1 MTSMLDQLVNEYEA
15 AARRLTEL
23 HRRWGW
29 IVLLGPPQ
37 PGQGAPTIPRD
48 QLALEEEMRQA
59 WDDYV
64 EKRNAYLL
72 AQASRSRLRT
82 TDRLPGFPC
91 GVWFR

>member
-29 IVLLGPPQ
+29 IVLLGPRQ

-48 QLALEEEMRQA
+48 QLDLEEEMRQA

-64 EKRNAYLL
+64 EKRNAYLV
-72 AQASRSRLRT
+72 AA
-82 TDRLPGFPC
+82 GFPKPA
-91 GVWFR
+91 

>member
-1 MTSMLDQLVNEYEA
+1 MRDRARFGWAPWSSPARTSFVRTGA
-15 AARRLTEL
+15 LTEL

-29 IVLLGPPQ
+29 IVLLGPRQ

-48 QLALEEEMRQA
+48 QLDLEEEMRQA

-72 AQASRSRLRT
+72 AA
-82 TDRLPGFPC
+82 GFPKPA
-91 GVWFR
+91 

>member
-15 AARRLTEL
+15 AARRLTQL

-29 IVLLGPPQ
+29 IVLLGPRQ
-37 PGQGAPTIPRD
+37 PEQGAPTIPRD
-48 QLALEEEMRQA
+48 QLDLEEEMRQA

-72 AQASRSRLRT
+72 AAGS
-82 TDRLPGFPC
+82 PKPA
-91 GVWFR
+91 

>member
-1 MTSMLDQLVNEYEA
+1 MTSILDPLVNEYEA

-29 IVLLGPPQ
+29 IILLGPSR

-48 QLALEEEMRQA
+48 QLDLEEEMRQA

-64 EKRNAYLL
+64 ERRNAYLV
-72 AQASRSRLRT
+72 AAG
-82 TDRLPGFPC
+82 LPVPA
-91 GVWFR
+91 

>member
-1 MTSMLDQLVNEYEA
+1 MGLVWLPWRAMTGSLDQLVNEYEA

-29 IVLLGPPQ
+29 IVLLGPRQ
-37 PGQGAPTIPRD
+37 PGQAPPTIPRD
-48 QLALEEEMRQA
+48 QLDLEEEMRQA

-72 AQASRSRLRT
+72 AA
-82 TDRLPGFPC
+82 GFPKPA
-91 GVWFR
+91 

>member
-1 MTSMLDQLVNEYEA
+1 MTSSLDPLVNEYEA

-29 IVLLGPPQ
+29 IVVLGPRQ
-37 PGQGAPTIPRD
+37 PGQGAPTIPPD
-48 QLALEEEMRQA
+48 QLDLEEEMRQA

-72 AQASRSRLRT
+72 AA
-82 TDRLPGFPC
+82 GFPKPA
-91 GVWFR
+91 